1 MDDINPIIPSDWGE
15 ILKEY
20 IKNVKLKHSE
30 HNKRSYFKSTIL
42 ERVFKIDPKDIDYDE
57 NANDLYF
64 AGILFETKRELNRST
79 RIDGLEELSRYL
91 KEKPYTKI
99 CILTDCISFE
109 IYEPSNLTNPKDTFS
124 IDQPNINE
132 SKEDYERRVF
142 NKLYTILY
150 PDLQNLEPVA
160 EIIVP
165 RIKNLIE
172 KWVNKIEV
180 KEDNIKYLA
189 WKSYVS
195 KAFGS
200 ESDATTELFK
210 KHALL
215 YYTSLVLT
223 ARAIGY
229 EDTVEEIIRGSPFIA
244 DGILNYVEED
254 SFFDFL
260 EHNHSFFKDLDMEVS
275 RYNFK
280 EGIANNVFIILY
292 EDLISPSER
301 HSLGEFYTPE
311 WLAKILVEK
320 AVSKND
326 IVLDPA
332 CGSGT
337 FLRCVIEEKKALG
350 KNPNEIF
357 NEVIG
362 FDINPIAVTIA
373 KANYLITMKS
383 MNVKPEII
391 PVFLADSLLPLE
403 NTISKDYRVIDEY
416 NEERTGYISINF
428 DEIIE
433 GAGNVPFKF
442 YRDWDIK
449 TITKYLSDLS
459 KGKDKYNIN
468 GDVLRKIEALKKQG
482 KNHIWFYILRNIY
495 TPYYFMRKVDV
506 VIGNPPWITYKDVKN
521 IQRQKFLDSLYE
533 KYKMKAGGENK
544 TQQDMA
550 GFFIVRCK
558 EYLKPK
564 GKIAFVLTRSVF
576 NGAQYEGLRRG
587 SWNLYYPI
595 DETKEKIKRK
605 NKKTEG
611 LWFSYIWDIKANPFH
626 KPSCMI
632 LLSEKKE
639 RSREIPGAIIIASE
653 EKPEQKVDIRKPFTP
668 IESPRKFY
676 INLTENYSGISEEN
690 ILFEEG
696 RSMYRDYFN
705 QGASIVPRPYY
716 FVKIL
721 EEKLYGVKVITDPI
735 YTTYSNKKRR
745 RGEFKFSYQ
754 DNWVPKELIYTVI
767 LGEDIEPFKINLS
780 RKAVLPIVNGKFIFN
795 QTIRDHHYI
804 YSLKGEY
811 TDLQEYQLYEQYEKI
826 FNDIEKD
833 WEVHRGEK
841 FLITENAK
849 ESSKKSVW
857 GWLNY
862 NNKLLSQFGKS
873 GRFLVVYNEGG
884 QKIRSG
890 VIENPKNIVVEHKAY
905 YSYFNDKE
913 EAYYVCGILNSN
925 YLLELLK
932 NSGILAERNIEK
944 KPFDVPIPKY
954 DKNNEIHFKIATLS
968 MKISELVDKNV
979 ELKEIEKLKEKLE
992 EAVKE
997 VLMLR

>member
-1 MDDINPIIPSDWGE
+1 MEEINPIIPSDWGK

-20 IKNVKLKHSE
+20 LKNIKLKDGE
-30 HNKRSYFKSTIL
+30 LNKRSYFKSMIL
-42 ERVFKIDPKDIDYDE
+42 EKGFKIDPKDIDFDVRR
-57 NANDLYF
+57 NDLYF
-64 AGILFETKRELNRST
+64 AGVLFETKNVLKKSSREEGLRELQDY
-79 RIDGLEELSRYL
+79 I
-91 KEKPYTKI
+91 KERPYTKL
-99 CILTDCISFE
+99 CVLTDCEYFE
-109 IYEPSNLTNPKDTFS
+109 IYKPNDLTQPIDTFN
-124 IDQPNINE
+124 IDYPNTNE
-132 SKEDYERRVF
+132 TTEEHERWVF
-142 NKLYTILY
+142 NKLYVILY
-150 PDLQNLEPVA
+150 PQLENLEPVA

-172 KWVNKIEV
+172 KWVDKIEV

-195 KAFGS
+195 KVFGS

-215 YYTSLVLT
+215 YYTTLVLT

-229 EDTVEEIIRGSPFIA
+229 KDTVEQIIEGSPFIA
-244 DGILNYVEED
+244 DYILNFVEKD

-260 EHNHSFFKDLDMEVS
+260 EHNHSFFNDLDMEVS

-383 MNVKPEII
+383 MNVKPEIV

-403 NTISKDYRVIDEY
+403 HTISADYRVIDEY
-416 NEERTGYISINF
+416 NEERTGYIMINF

-433 GAGNVPFKF
+433 GAGSVPFKF

-468 GDVLRKIEALKKQG
+468 GDVLRKIEDLKKQG

-506 VIGNPPWITYKDVKN
+506 VIGNPPWLTYKDIKN

-576 NGAQYEGLRRG
+576 NGAQYNGLRRG
-587 SWNLYYPI
+587 SWNLYYPK
-595 DETKEKIKRK
+595 DDTKEKIKIK
-605 NKKTEG
+605 NKVEG

-639 RSREIPGAIIIASE
+639 RSIEIPGEIIIASK
-653 EKPEQKVDIRKPFTP
+653 EKPEQKVDIRKTFTP
-668 IESPRKFY
+668 IRLSRRFY
-676 INLTENYSGISEEN
+676 INLTEKYSGISEKN
-690 ILFEEG
+690 ILFEQG
-696 RSMYRDYFN
+696 SVYRDYFKN
-705 QGASIVPRPYY
+705 GATIFPRPYY
-716 FVKIL
+716 FVKTL
-721 EEKLYGVKVITDPI
+721 EEKPNGIKVITDPI

-745 RGEFKFSYQ
+745 KDEFKFSYQ
-754 DNWVPKELIYTVI
+754 NIWVPKELIYTVI
-767 LGEDIEPFKINLS
+767 LGEDIEAFKINLS
-780 RKAVLPIVNGKFIFN
+780 RKAVLPIVNGEFIFN
-795 QTIRDHHYI
+795 QTIEDQHYNF
-804 YSLKGEY
+804 SLKEEY
-811 TDLQEYQLYEQYEKI
+811 KNKPSLYDQYEKI

-833 WEVHRGEK
+833 WEMHRGEK
-841 FLITENAK
+841 FSIIENAK
-849 ESSKKSVW
+849 ESLQKSVW
-857 GWLNY
+857 EWLNY
-862 NNKLLSQFGKS
+862 NNKLLSQFSKNGD
-873 GRFLVVYNEGG
+873 FLVVYNGGG
-884 QKIRSG
+884 QKIRSA
-890 VIENPKNIVVEHKAY
+890 VIENPKNIIVEHAAY
-905 YSYFNDKE
+905 YSYFTDKE
-913 EAYYVCGILNSN
+913 EAYYICGILNSN
-925 YLLELLK
+925 YLIEVLISL
-932 NSGILAERNIEK
+932 GILSERFIGK
-944 KPFDVPIPKY
+944 KPFDIPIPQY
-954 DKNNEIHFKIATLS
+954 DKNNETHFKIATLS
-968 MKISELVDKNV
+968 MKISELVNKNARL
-979 ELKEIEKLKEKLE
+979 EEIEKLRDELEKS
-992 EAVKE
+992 VKE
-997 VLMLR
+997 VLMLK

>member
-1 MDDINPIIPSDWGE
+1 MEDINPIIPSEWGE

-20 IKNVKLKHSE
+20 IKIVKLKHSE

-42 ERVFKIDPKDIDYDE
+42 EGIFKIDPKDIDYDE
-57 NANDLYF
+57 KRNDLYF

-79 RIDGLEELSRYL
+79 RIDGLEELSKYL
-91 KEKPYTKI
+91 KDKPYTKL
-99 CILTDCISFE
+99 CILTDCINFE

-124 IDQPNINE
+124 IDQPNRNE

-150 PDLQNLEPVA
+150 PDLQNLKPVS

-172 KWVNKIEV
+172 KWARKIEV

-200 ESDATTELFK
+200 ESEATPELFK

-215 YYTSLVLT
+215 YYTALVLT

-229 EDTVEEIIRGSPFIA
+229 EDTVEEIIQGSPFDA

-260 EHNHSFFKDLDMEVS
+260 EYNHSFFKDLDMEVS

-320 AVSKND
+320 AVSKNE

-337 FLRCVIEEKKALG
+337 FLRCVIDRKKDLG
-350 KNPNEIF
+350 ENPNEIF

-403 NTISKDYRVIDEY
+403 NTISADYRVMDEY
-416 NEERTGYISINF
+416 NEEGTGYIKINF

-433 GAGNVPFKF
+433 GAGSVPFKF

-449 TITKYLSDLS
+449 TITKYPSDLS
-459 KGKDKYNIN
+459 KGKDEYNIN
-468 GDVLRKIEALKKQG
+468 GDVLRKIENLKKQG

-495 TPYYFMRKVDV
+495 TPYYFMRKIDV
-506 VIGNPPWITYKDVKN
+506 VIGNPPWLTYKDVKN
-521 IQRQKFLDSLYE
+521 IQRQKFLDSLYK
-533 KYKMKAGGENK
+533 KYNMKAGGENK

-576 NGAQYEGLRRG
+576 NGAQYDGLRRG
-587 SWNLYYPI
+587 SWN
-595 DETKEKIKRK
+595 ETKEKIKRK
-605 NKKTEG
+605 NKAEG

-632 LLSEKKE
+632 LLNEMKE
-639 RSREIPGAIIIASE
+639 RPKEIQGEIIIASE

-668 IESPRKFY
+668 IKSPQKFY
-676 INLTENYSGISEEN
+676 INLTENYSGISEKN

-696 RSMYRDYFN
+696 RSVYRDYFKN
-705 QGASIVPRPYY
+705 GATIFPRPYY

-721 EEKLYGVKVITDPI
+721 EEKPFGVKVITDPI

-745 RGEFKFSYQ
+745 RGDFKFSYQ

-767 LGEDIEPFKINLS
+767 LGEDIESFKTNLS
-780 RKAVLPIVNGKFIFN
+780 RKAVLPIVNGEFIFN
-795 QTIRDHHYI
+795 QTIEDQHYI
-804 YSLKGEY
+804 FSLKEEY
-811 TDLQEYQLYEQYEKI
+811 KNKPLYDQYEKI

-841 FLITENAK
+841 FLITEETKA
-849 ESSKKSVW
+849 SSKMNIFDR
-857 GWLNY
+857 LNK
-862 NNKLLSQFGKS
+862 NNSLLNQFGKK
-873 GRFLVVYNEGG
+873 GFLIVYNESGK
-884 QKIRSG
+884 KIKPA
-890 VIENPKNIVVEHKAY
+890 VIENSKNIVVEHKAY

-913 EAYYVCGILNSN
+913 EAYYVSGILNSN

-932 NSGILAERNIEK
+932 NSGILSERDIEK
-944 KPFDVPIPKY
+944 KPLDISIPQY
-954 DKNNEIHFKIATLS
+954 DKNNQTHSKIATLS

-979 ELKEIEKLKEKLE
+979 ELKEIEKLRDELEKY
-992 EAVKE
+992 VKE
-997 VLMLR
+997 VLMPMLTIEK